1 LKRNEEPV
9 GRALQVG
16 ILNAKEHAMSSEFE
30 TSDIFEIA
38 VRIEENGI
46 NFYRYA
52 VQIAGDEKTKHI
64 FEFLAGEEE
73 KHKNTFRSILSR
85 IEYHTVP
92 ETYSGEYG
100 AYLRNYVDNNII
112 FTKEIMDR
120 EMAAIKNE
128 LEAIDFARRRELD
141 SILYY
146 QEVKQ
151 FVSKDHHGDIDKII
165 NEERNH
171 FRMLSELKKNL

>member
-1 LKRNEEPV
+1 M
-9 GRALQVG
+9 G
-16 ILNAKEHAMSSEFE
+16 SEFE
-30 TSDIFEIA
+30 ASDIFEIA

-52 VQIAGDEKTKHI
+52 VQVAGDEKSKRI

-73 KHKNTFRSILSR
+73 KHKDAFRRILSR
-85 IEYHTVP
+85 IEYQAVP
-92 ETYSGEYG
+92 ETFPGEYG

-120 EMAAIKNE
+120 EMAAIKNQ
-128 LEAIDFARRRELD
+128 LKAIDFALRRELD

-151 FVSKDHHGDIDKII
+151 FVSKNHHGDIDTII

-171 FRMLSELKKNL
+171 FRVLSELKKNIQ